1 MDAQLLP
8 SLIVIWLTFAQSIR
22 SACINE
28 SVVALPV
35 TEVVLSNEHTVRGV
49 PISVG
54 TPPTN
59 ISFLPEAVYNDT
71 CERSM
76 LFSLITDICSQ
87 AIRDIQ

>member
-1 MDAQLLP
+1 MDAQMLP
-8 SLIVIWLTFAQSIR
+8 SLIVIWLTFAQSIH
-22 SACINE
+22 SECVNE

-71 CERSM
+71 CER
-76 LFSLITDICSQ
+76 
-87 AIRDIQ
+87 AI